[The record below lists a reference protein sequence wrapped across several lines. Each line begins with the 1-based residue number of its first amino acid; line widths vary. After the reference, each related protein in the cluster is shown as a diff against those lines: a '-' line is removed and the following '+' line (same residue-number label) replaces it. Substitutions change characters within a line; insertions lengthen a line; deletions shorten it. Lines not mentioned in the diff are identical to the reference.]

1 MSQETSLRQSGR
13 FVRRA
18 LTAYSIRLNTV
29 RNELIY
35 THGAACPHPE
45 QLSSMLLEVW
55 KMIELIEGSSRW
67 TTAARDLFEPPQ
79 LDELAIFD
87 ALADVSTFVEEISLS

>member
-1 MSQETSLRQSGR
+1 
-13 FVRRA
+13 
-18 LTAYSIRLNTV
+18 
-29 RNELIY
+29 
-35 THGAACPHPE
+35 
-45 QLSSMLLEVW
+45 MLLEVW

-67 TTAARDLFEPPQ
+67 TTAARDLFGPPQ